1 MSMKTSN
8 ILESDTSP
16 RLQIVNRGGQFSQYL
31 SNNITFFHYDLKE

>member
-16 RLQIVNRGGQFSQYL
+16 RLQIVNRGGSL
-31 SNNITFFHYDLKE
+31 VSI